1 MAISRSLLLGSSLA
15 LLLAMPACN
24 PPTSGSAAAAGGP
37 VTPSVNAKPVSQ
49 PVIAL
54 FTDFGTIDP
63 YVAQMKGA
71 ILTIDPDARLLDLTH
86 DVTPFDVAQGSYL
99 LDQSAQEFPAGT
111 IFVAVVD
118 PGVGTERAPLL
129 LKTNQNKFYIGPD
142 NGLFSRV
149 LDREG
154 FAAAWKLDQRAYFRA
169 GGDSHTFQGRD
180 IFGPVAAHLAQ
191 GTNPASLGSPLQE
204 SALDLPS
211 LHAPEI
217 AGGAVSVEVLHVDH
231 YGNVVLNLAVG
242 GDAAAKFH
250 LGNQVKISVGRENF
264 AGPFVR
270 TYAEGEKGRL
280 IVLYGAN
287 GLMEISMNQGSAA
300 QKLKIVPG
308 QLLLLKP

>member
-1 MAISRSLLLGSSLA
+1 MA
-15 LLLAMPACN
+15 ACN
-24 PPTSGSAAAAGGP
+24 PPPSGSGG
-37 VTPSVNAKPVSQ
+37 NADATASSSRPASQ

-54 FTDFGTIDP
+54 FTDFGTGDP

-71 ILTIDPDARLLDLTH
+71 IVTIDPDARLLDLTH
-86 DVTPFDVAQGSYL
+86 DVTPFDVAQGAYL

-118 PGVGTERAPLL
+118 PGVGTERTPLL
-129 LKTNQNKFYIGPD
+129 VKTGQGKFYLGPD
-142 NGLFSRV
+142 NGLFGRV

-154 FAAAWKLDQRAYFRA
+154 FAAAWKLDQRAYFRT

-180 IFGPVAAHLAQ
+180 IFGPAAAHLAQ
-191 GTNPASLGSPLQE
+191 GTNPASMGSPLQE

-231 YGNVVLNLAVG
+231 YGNVVLNLQSGSEAG
-242 GDAAAKFH
+242 AKFH
-250 LGNQVKISVGRENF
+250 LGNQVKITLGRENF
-264 AGPFVR
+264 DGPFVK

-300 QKLKIVPG
+300 QKLKVGPG

>member
-1 MAISRSLLLGSSLA
+1 MAFPRLFLPGSSLA
-15 LLLAMPACN
+15 LLLVMTACN
-24 PPTSGSAAAAGGP
+24 PPPNGSGGGGG
-37 VTPSVNAKPVSQ
+37 TPAPSAKPASQ

-54 FTDFGTIDP
+54 LTDFGTIDP

-71 ILTIDPDARLLDLTH
+71 ILTVDPDARLLDLIH

-99 LDQSAQEFPAGT
+99 LDQAAQEFPAGT

-118 PGVGTERAPLL
+118 PGVGTDRAPLL
-129 LKTNQNKFYIGPD
+129 IKTSAGKFYVGPD
-142 NGLFSRV
+142 NGLFGRV

-154 FAAAWKLDQRAYFRA
+154 FAAAWKLDQRAYYRG

-191 GTNPASLGSPLQE
+191 GTNPASMGSPLQE

-217 AGGAVSVEVLHVDH
+217 AGGSVSVEVLQVDH
-231 YGNVVLNLAVG
+231 YGNVVLNLPSG
-242 GDAAAKFH
+242 GEAAEKFH
-250 LGNQVKISVGRENF
+250 LGVQVKISVGRENF

-287 GLMEISMNQGSAA
+287 GLMEIAMNQGSAA
-300 QKLKIVPG
+300 QKLKVTPG

>member
-1 MAISRSLLLGSSLA
+1 MAFPRLFLLGSSLA
-15 LLLAMPACN
+15 FLLAMSACN
-24 PPTSGSAAAAGGP
+24 PQPSSTGGGEG
-37 VTPSVNAKPVSQ
+37 TPAPDAKPSSQ
-49 PVIAL
+49 PIIAL
-54 FTDFGTIDP
+54 LTDFGTVDP

-99 LDQSAQEFPAGT
+99 LDQAAQEFPAGT

-118 PGVGTERAPLL
+118 PGVGTDRAPVLV
-129 LKTNQNKFYIGPD
+129 KTAAGKFYVGPD
-142 NGLFSRV
+142 NGLFGRV

-154 FAAAWKLDQRAYFRA
+154 FAEAWKLDQRAYYRA

-180 IFGPVAAHLAQ
+180 VFGPVAAHLAQ
-191 GTNPASLGSPLQE
+191 GTNPAAMGSPLQE

-217 AGGAVSVEVLHVDH
+217 AGGSVSVEVLQVDH
-231 YGNVVLNLAVG
+231 YGNVVLNLPAG
-242 GDAAAKFH
+242 GEAAEKFH
-250 LGNQVKISVGRENF
+250 AGNQVKISVGRENF
-264 AGPFVR
+264 AGPFVH

-287 GLMEISMNQGSAA
+287 GLMEIAMNQGSAA
-300 QKLKIVPG
+300 QKLKVAPG